1 MEATE
6 KLQFKITADGSA
18 DSVRGKN
25 VPNINYYEWDNDN
38 PILLI
43 IHAQGTNAE
52 NYSDV
57 VKDLS
62 KKFHLILVDC
72 YGHGKSSHNKEKYNI
87 VSLGDD
93 LIDFIKFKSDDI
105 FFLFFDVY
113 ILDIFCHNAILL
125 S

>member
-1 MEATE
+1 M
-6 KLQFKITADGSA
+6 KLENFQYETGDANI
-18 DSVRGKN
+18 
-25 VPNINYYEWDNDN
+25 INYYEKDNAH

-43 IHAQGTNAE
+43 IHAQSTNAE
-52 NYSDV
+52 NYSNV

-93 LIDFIKFKSDDI
+93 LIEFIKSKTNNKIS
-105 FFLFFDVY
+105 
-113 ILDIFCHNAILL
+113 ILGH
-125 S
+125 SS